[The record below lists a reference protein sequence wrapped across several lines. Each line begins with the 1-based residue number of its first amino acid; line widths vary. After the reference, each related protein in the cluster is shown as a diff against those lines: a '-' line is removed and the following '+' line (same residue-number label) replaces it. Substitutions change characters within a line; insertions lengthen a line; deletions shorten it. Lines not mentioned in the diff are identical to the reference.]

1 MARENVRLFR
11 VFTDSKGDFG
21 DLASVVIDERRHIS
35 DDKRQEMA
43 HELNTGETAFI
54 NDIDTGSIS
63 IMHPQGEIDFAGTVA
78 LASSWL
84 LTKLAGKPAGQMHG
98 RGGAIA
104 TWQDDD
110 LTWVR
115 ASLATMPPWNYKQ
128 LGSPEAVERII
139 LKETETLEHTMMW
152 AWLDETKGLIRAR
165 TFATDWDIPE
175 AQGNGSGSMVLAAKL
190 GRAIEI
196 KHGEGSIIFAKPA
209 PGDCAD
215 IGGRVVQASIGSTI
229 VADLG
234 RKM

>member
-11 VFTDSKGDFG
+11 VFTDSKGDCG
-21 DLASVVIDERRHIS
+21 DLASVIIDEGRHIP
-35 DDKRQEMA
+35 DNKRQEMA
-43 HELNTGETAFI
+43 REINTGETAFI
-54 NDIDTGSIS
+54 NDITTGSIS
-63 IMHPQGEIDFAGTVA
+63 IMHPQGEIDFAGVAA
-78 LASSWL
+78 LATSWL
-84 LTKLAGKPAGQMHG
+84 LTKLGGKPAGQMHG
-98 RGGAIA
+98 CGGAIT

-128 LGSPEAVERII
+128 LESPEAVERII
-139 LKETETLEHTMMW
+139 LKETKTVEHTMMW

-165 TFATDWDIPE
+165 TFAIDWDIPE

-209 PGDCAD
+209 PGDYAD
-215 IGGRVVQASIGSTI
+215 IGGRVIQAKTDSLKT
-229 VADLG
+229 VDLYQ
-234 RKM
+234 

>member
-1 MARENVRLFR
+1 MTGEDVRLFR

-21 DLASVVIDERRHIS
+21 DLASVIIDEGRRIP
-35 DDKRQEMA
+35 DNKRQGVA
-43 HELNTGETAFI
+43 RELNTGETAFI
-54 NDIDTGSIS
+54 NDIATGSIS
-63 IMHPQGEIDFAGTVA
+63 IMHPQGEIYFAGTVA
-78 LASSWL
+78 LATSWL
-84 LTKLAGKPAGQMHG
+84 LTKLGGKSAGQMHG

-104 TWQDDD
+104 TWQNDD

-128 LGSPEAVERII
+128 LESPEAVERIM
-139 LKETETLEHTMMW
+139 LKETKTLEHTMMW

-196 KHGEGSIIFAKPA
+196 KHGKGSIIFAKPA
-209 PGDCAD
+209 PDGCAD
-215 IGGRVVQASIGSTI
+215 IGGRVIQASIGST
-229 VADLG
+229 
-234 RKM
+234 